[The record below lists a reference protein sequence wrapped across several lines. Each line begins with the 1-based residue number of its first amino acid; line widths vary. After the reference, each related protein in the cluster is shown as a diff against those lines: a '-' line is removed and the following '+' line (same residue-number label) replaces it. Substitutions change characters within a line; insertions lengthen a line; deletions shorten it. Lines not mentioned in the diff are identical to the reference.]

1 MALVLSDRT
10 SDGQQD
16 ERRRELRDLI
26 VEAGLE
32 VLERDGLGLR
42 GDSITYARVF
52 EYLETEHGVRITR
65 GSVHKRIWASLD
77 EFRAEVLTT
86 AARDALPGQ
95 DGLGMHAAIVD
106 VLATVDEP
114 GVDHDQRLRAFCRI
128 AGHSLLTA
136 HLRSNEFRRFQA
148 IKTAARVGPDDAA
161 TALLRSIVREK
172 ADGNGSDRLDRFR
185 FMFRAL
191 GLRAHSSLDLDED
204 TAIDLFLT
212 VIQLLVT
219 GAHLDH
225 HGGFTT
231 MASEVATD
239 LPADDDHPWTY
250 FGFGFLAAMNLLFE
264 PDRSA
269 PCPRPKR
276 QPAAVS
282 NTHSPVG
289 LNRTR
294 IPALDRP
301 RRTRSELRRL
311 VVAAGVH
318 LFMRDGLRLQP
329 ESLTYAA
336 VFAHIER
343 TRGITIHRATVH
355 REIWSSQEE
364 FRADI
369 LAEAARYG
377 PDESLDTMQRTMADQ
392 RVTRN
397 PDGSVN
403 VRQLI
408 LDNSLATTSAQMR
421 VAATSQTF
429 RRWQS
434 IKASLLS
441 APDVN
446 HSGDDGT
453 GSGAAADHDGPAER
467 SGDAGHDH
475 TAERGSGTDHTTAML
490 RSAVNRRYEDM
501 LAVFIDTYRSV
512 LPLVGLQVNPELR
525 LGEDQAYHLFA
536 VLCAAI
542 TTGSDYD
549 ISAGATSAARSFPL
563 PRADGSDTTDP
574 WPVPAIASLA
584 ALDLLFVPVSDSSS
598 KAASPQSPLEP
609 CPGT

>member
-1 MALVLSDRT
+1 M
-10 SDGQQD
+10 
-16 ERRRELRDLI
+16 
-26 VEAGLE
+26 EAGLE

-52 EYLETEHGVRITR
+52 QYLETEHGVRITR

-86 AARDALPGQ
+86 AARDALPGE

-106 VLATVDEP
+106 VLAAVVVP
-114 GVDHDQRLRAFCRI
+114 GVDHDQRVRAFCRI

-136 HLRSNEFRRFQA
+136 HLRSNEYRRFQA
-148 IKTAARVGPDDAA
+148 IKTAARVGPDDDA
-161 TALLRSIVREK
+161 TARLRSIVREK
-172 ADGNGSDRLDRFR
+172 ADGNRSDRVDRFR
-185 FMFRAL
+185 FVFRAL
-191 GLRAHSSLDLDED
+191 GLQARSSLAVDED

-231 MASEVATD
+231 MASEVATG

-264 PDRSA
+264 PDPFASCSR
-269 PCPRPKR
+269 RNR
-276 QPAAVS
+276 QAAAVS
-282 NTHSPVG
+282 TTDSPIG

-301 RRTRSELRRL
+301 RRTRRELRKL

-343 TRGITIHRATVH
+343 TKGITIHRATVH
-355 REIWSSQEE
+355 PEIWSSQEE

-446 HSGDDGT
+446 HSGDEG
-453 GSGAAADHDGPAER
+453 GQAD
-467 SGDAGHDH
+467 
-475 TAERGSGTDHTTAML
+475 RGGGTDHTTAML

-525 LGEDQAYHLFA
+525 IGEDQAYHLFA

-542 TTGSDYD
+542 TTGSDYN

-563 PRADGSDTTDP
+563 PRADESGTTDP

-584 ALDLLFVPVSDSSS
+584 ALDLLFVPVPDSSGE
-598 KAASPQSPLEP
+598 AASPESPLEP